1 MLTLEFWKGALERA
15 AKTFIQSFVAT
26 LLATVGAAATAWEV
40 PWGTALSAALGVA
53 LLATILSLATSL
65 GNADFTAGKVQVPVE
80 VKIDSDAVLGKI
92 NENPSQYL
100 EKIEFDPGN
109 HDIGYVAGFT
119 GEVDP
124 ELASPGDVLELRLD
138 GEKAG
143 TVTVRENGE
152 VGKFFREGEITGTT
166 LVEIYT
172 RTGERAYVTKFN
184 WDTTPG
190 KHVAE

>member
-26 LLATVGAAATAWEV
+26 LLTTVGAAATAWEV

-138 GEKAG
+138 RENAG
-143 TVTVRENGE
+143 TVTVQKDGSVGKHFRRGE
-152 VGKFFREGEITGTT
+152 VTGSTF
-166 LVEIYT
+166 VELYT
-172 RTGERAYVTKFN
+172 EDGDRAYATKFDF
-184 WDTTPG
+184 DTSSG